1 VDAAVAPGVAVL
13 AGVGAAL
20 GAALEQAMTSR
31 TMTEAIAM
39 NVDLLRFE
47 FIAPPRMCDNGGV

>member
-1 VDAAVAPGVAVL
+1 VDAAVAPGVAEL

-20 GAALEQAMTSR
+20 GAALEQAMTSM

-47 FIAPPRMCDNGGV
+47 FIAPPRKCDDCGV